1 MNKGSTGGGGQ
12 VFLPQLIIN
21 LQYTQYD
28 VLRDVAE
35 TLDYQI
41 SWSET
46 DDPDWD
52 VYWLD
57 SAINPQFLFKMQPY
71 QRVNHFTGMHTLARK
86 NLLARNL

>member
-1 MNKGSTGGGGQ
+1 M
-12 VFLPQLIIN
+12 PQLIIN

-57 SAINPQFLFKMQPY
+57 SAINPQFLFKM
-71 QRVNHFTGMHTLARK
+71 
-86 NLLARNL
+86 